1 MPGFALGNGLIQL
14 TVMDNLNTL
23 YTDCGR
29 LDPLEAYVPD
39 PPPPHLAPLSRY
51 WCQASTPS
59 PAL

>member
-14 TVMDNLNTL
+14 TVMDNLNPL
-23 YTDCGR
+23 YTDRGR
-29 LDPLEAYVPD
+29 LDPPGAYVPG
-39 PPPPHLAPLSRY
+39 PPPHLAPLSRY